1 MDSNVVL
8 PALLFSKGHLT
19 WLRHTWI
26 TRQITPPVN
35 QQTIRE
41 LLRVLAYPKFQLTQT
56 EIETV
61 PGDFLPFTEVITQQ
75 NSQDELPLCHDNDD
89 QKFLV
94 LAANG
99 YAEMLVTG
107 DKALLELDGQT
118 DFGIKT
124 PAQLREILDAIE

>member
-1 MDSNVVL
+1 M
-8 PALLFSKGHLT
+8 
-19 WLRHTWI
+19 
-26 TRQITPPVN
+26 
-35 QQTIRE
+35 
-41 LLRVLAYPKFQLTQT
+41 LAYPKFQLTQT